1 MKSLL
6 YFRPVLLV
14 VSLSATATLFALQQ
28 APQNPPAASQGAPQA
43 PAGAPKAAPP
53 IPANAPHAAD
63 IRAARQ
69 VAEAWIA
76 LLDAGKFD
84 DAYSQMGQ
92 AARNQISVDQWKGQ
106 LKASRTKYGKLAT
119 RAFQY
124 TDYATTLKGA
134 PPGQYVV
141 LDYLCTFA
149 SGQSAPETIVMSK
162 VNGTWQVAG
171 FAVA

>member
-1 MKSLL
+1 MKTLL
-6 YFRPVLLV
+6 YFRPILLV
-14 VSLSATATLFALQQ
+14 ISLSATATLFGLQQ
-28 APQNPPAASQGAPQA
+28 AQQTSPATLA
-43 PAGAPKAAPP
+43 APKAAPP

-84 DAYSQMGQ
+84 DAYGQMGQ
-92 AARNQISVDQWKGQ
+92 TARNQISVEQWKTQ
-106 LKASRTKYGKLAT
+106 LKASRAKYGKLTT

-124 TDYATTLKGA
+124 TDYATTLKNA

-141 LDYLCTFA
+141 LDYLCAFE

-162 VNGTWQVAG
+162 VNGNWQVAG

>member
-1 MKSLL
+1 MKTLFS
-6 YFRPVLLV
+6 FRPILLV
-14 VSLSATATLFALQQ
+14 ISLSATATLFALQQ
-28 APQNPPAASQGAPQA
+28 APQAPPAATQA
-43 PAGAPKAAPP
+43 PVAPKAAPP

-84 DAYSQMGQ
+84 DAYGQMGQ
-92 AARNQISVDQWKGQ
+92 AARNQISVEQWKTQ
-106 LKASRTKYGKLAT
+106 LKTSRTKYGKLTT

-141 LDYLCTFA
+141 LDYLCTFV

>member
-1 MKSLL
+1 MKTLL
-6 YFRPVLLV
+6 YFRPLLLV
-14 VSLSATATLFALQQ
+14 ISLSATATLFGLQQ
-28 APQNPPAASQGAPQA
+28 APVNSSQTGAPQA
-43 PAGAPKAAPP
+43 PAGAPKAAPQ
-53 IPANAPHAAD
+53 IAANAPHAAD

-84 DAYSQMGQ
+84 DAYGQMGQ
-92 AARNQISVDQWKGQ
+92 AARGQISVEQWKAQ
-106 LKASRTKYGKLAT
+106 LKASRTKYGKLTT

-124 TDYATTLKGA
+124 TDYATTLKNA

-141 LDYLCTFA
+141 LDYLCSFV
-149 SGQSAPETIVMSK
+149 SGQSAPETLVMSK
-162 VNGTWQVAG
+162 VNGVWQVAG